1 MHISARL
8 RRCNIDL
15 ASDSSSFKQKEGGS
29 GMHVG
34 ENNMGKLGSIAWLSQ
49 RSAYIYSSAIHV

>member
-1 MHISARL
+1 MNISARL

-34 ENNMGKLGSIAWLSQ
+34 ENNMGKLGSIAWLS
-49 RSAYIYSSAIHV
+49 